1 MLISVLV
8 LFVFTCVISFVS
20 YANVSEIEKVL
31 KSKDYDYL
39 SNNAKEFIKEN
50 YELSGNILLTEKNK
64 EENKPYRLIIGG
76 LNNCNKFLEY
86 IYKDATVML
95 DRKFAKK
102 EHLYDSLN
110 IKDRILP
117 L

>member
-1 MLISVLV
+1 MLQLREYLYNVGINSYIS
-8 LFVFTCVISFVS
+8 
-20 YANVSEIEKVL
+20 
-31 KSKDYDYL
+31 
-39 SNNAKEFIKEN
+39 
-50 YELSGNILLTEKNK
+50 K

-102 EHLYDSLN
+102 EYLYDSLN
-110 IKDRILP
+110 IKERILP

>member
-1 MLISVLV
+1 MSHFIRGLFDGDGCICESKRKKHINTIRCDFTIGCEEFMLQLREYLYNVGINSYVL
-8 LFVFTCVISFVS
+8 
-20 YANVSEIEKVL
+20 
-31 KSKDYDYL
+31 
-39 SNNAKEFIKEN
+39 
-50 YELSGNILLTEKNK
+50 K